1 MRSLTPFEKPTL
13 SAYFLQLLSEWTDNF
28 AYDFRYDTSISFIFL
43 EIFVNIFDC
52 KFNLLKRY

>member
-28 AYDFRYDTSISFIFL
+28 AYDFRYDTSIFTERSQL
-43 EIFVNIFDC
+43 
-52 KFNLLKRY
+52 FNNNTGFH